1 MVRSR
6 GVVVAVVWAMASV
19 LAGVPVRAASLC
31 CNQPGTGTL
40 TPAQMNANLVCPVG
54 APSCSLGAQT
64 LETPA
69 TCPASEEGCALDFGN
84 RPVTFDGTFTIATGR
99 LDVRAASIAVNKP
112 IVALGAAAVELTTTG
127 AGCAGGGGE
136 LVVRQP
142 IDVSSA
148 SAGTIRLFSSCRIV
162 LETGGQLLASS
173 SASFGGTIDLRAAT
187 TLTQGAVVRA
197 LGSGSD
203 GGGVSLA
210 AGTDVQSNRTVD
222 VRSLGDGEGGSITM
236 RAGDRTLTGG
246 VPLGGTLTV
255 SADLVADGSTDS
267 DGETGE
273 DGGAILLEAAGPVV
287 VTGSA
292 IIRAVGGS
300 PDGGGGILTVFSQEL
315 PAGVLTALDG
325 DVSLLGPVILRGG
338 TNGDGGDLDGAV
350 GRAFLLAGPLDM
362 SGGGDDATAGN
373 FILSSGDDLTID
385 AAISA
390 NGRVATATGGF
401 VDLKAGIATGD
412 ATLTT
417 KKTIDVSAGTGSD
430 AGDIRLAA
438 CRLEVQPNVLLDA
451 RSALTTTRPALQLAG
466 SSTITI
472 GTGTR
477 FFAPP
482 GSGTL
487 LVRAPATNVTIAGD
501 ATFNPPAETTV
512 LAPERTP
519 FPPCPVCGD
528 GIRQRDEPCDPGAG
542 ADGACCRNDCLGL
555 LCATPTV
562 SPTPT
567 EEPTG
572 PTPTATETI
581 PATATAT
588 PTPTPTA
595 TPPPPPI
602 VPRAVLGC
610 ERALAKG
617 STKLVTTELAFLETC
632 SLDVLTC
639 LGTSGT
645 ETAPCLTRATRRC
658 QRRLEKLV
666 RARETFRVGFAKG
679 CAGDP
684 PAVPFALVR
693 STDALAFASLDDACA
708 ADVGLAL
715 TSASAV
721 LTCVE
726 RATCPAER
734 ALAVAVPHL
743 PALLPQAFDPT
754 SAGLC
759 LAADPTPPTVQSSRA
774 SLRCQRTIAAAGRR
788 LLGKQLTAARRC
800 VDGLL
805 ACRLAGGSP
814 ASCATGAGRCERGIA
829 TLADPLNGGR
839 SRLTAA
845 VVRACGA
852 LTPEALLSPTG
863 LDFGTAANTC
873 AALGAPAPTSPET
886 VGACVGA
893 AYGCAAGAVV
903 RRTLPFVDAELDRV
917 GLALGDTFA
926 CGSGGPTPTPTS
938 TASTPTPT
946 PSATPTVVPTVQPVT
961 LIVPGG
967 GSTTTDCVAEWTVLA
982 RPADP
987 PPITSVSCVDGD
999 PACDADGIANDRC
1012 VFTVG
1017 LCLGG
1022 TDPRLN
1028 CPAAAGIAAYVLQ
1041 SPQPTAS
1048 NAVDATNAVHLLA
1061 ELSELLGVTPGGA
1074 NGNVLTSDPPVVL
1087 VPPAHCTVP
1096 TAVTVERR
1104 GLTGRTE
1111 RFRTRALAA
1120 TTGGGTTEDRD
1131 SLLLGCL
1138 APGATTN

>member
-1 MVRSR
+1 M
-6 GVVVAVVWAMASV
+6 VAVVCAVAWT
-19 LAGVPVRAASLC
+19 LAGVPARAASLC
-31 CNQPGTGTL
+31 CNQPGNPEL
-40 TPAQMNANLVCPVG
+40 AAQRNANLVCPLG
-54 APSCSLGAQT
+54 SPSCAIGAQT
-64 LETPA
+64 LDSPET
-69 TCPASEEGCALDFGN
+69 CSASAEGCALDFGN

-99 LDVRAASIAVNKP
+99 LVVRAASIAVNKS
-112 IVALGAAAVELTTTG
+112 IVAGGAAAVELTTTG
-127 AGCAGGGGE
+127 AGCGSGGGE

-142 IDVSSA
+142 IDVSAA
-148 SAGTIRLFSSCRIV
+148 SAGAIRLFSSCRIV

-173 SASFGGTIDLRAAT
+173 SASFGGTIDLRAGT
-187 TLTQGAVVRA
+187 TLTQGAVLRA

-210 AGTDVQSNRTVD
+210 AGTNIQSSRTID
-222 VRSLGDGEGGSITM
+222 VRSLGDGEGGSITL
-236 RAGDRTLTGG
+236 RAGDRSLTGG

-273 DGGAILLEAAGPVV
+273 DGGAILLEAAGAVV

-292 IIRAVGGS
+292 IVRAVGGS
-300 PDGGGGILTVFSQEL
+300 PDGGGGILTVFSQEP

-373 FILSSGDDLTID
+373 FILATGANLTID

-401 VDLKAGIATGD
+401 VELKAGIATGD
-412 ATLTT
+412 AMLTT

-430 AGDIRLAA
+430 AGDVRLAA
-438 CRLEVQPNVLLDA
+438 CRLDVQPNVLLDA
-451 RSALTTTRPALQLAG
+451 RSALTTTRPAIQLAG
-466 SSTITI
+466 SSTLTI
-472 GTGTR
+472 GAGTR
-477 FFAPP
+477 FLASP
-482 GSGTL
+482 GSSTL
-487 LVRAPATNVTIAGD
+487 LVRAPGTSVTIAGD

-512 LAPERTP
+512 IAPERTP

-528 GIRQRDEPCDPGAG
+528 GIRQRDEPCDPGLG

-555 LCATPTV
+555 VCATPTV

-567 EEPTG
+567 DQPTG

-581 PATATAT
+581 VATATAT
-588 PTPTPTA
+588 PSPTATA
-595 TPPPPPI
+595 TPPAPPI

-617 STKLVTTELAFLETC
+617 SSKLVTAELAFLETC
-632 SLDVLTC
+632 SVDVLACLGASGADTATC
-639 LGTSGT
+639 L
-645 ETAPCLTRATRRC
+645 ARATRRC
-658 QRRLEKLV
+658 QSRLAKLV
-666 RARETFRVGFAKG
+666 RARETFRLGFAKG

-684 PAVPFALVR
+684 PAVPFVLVR
-693 STDALAFASLDDACA
+693 SDDVLGFASLDDTCA

-726 RATCPAER
+726 HATCAAER
-734 ALAVAVPHL
+734 ALAVAVPHVA
-743 PALLPQAFDPT
+743 ALLPQAFDPT

-759 LAADPTPPTVQSSRA
+759 LAPDPTPPSVQTSRA
-774 SLRCQRTIAAAGRR
+774 ALRCQRTIAAAGRR
-788 LLGKQLTAARRC
+788 LLAKQLTAARRC

-805 ACRLAGGSP
+805 ACRLAGGTP
-814 ASCATGAGRCERGIA
+814 TSCATVADRCERGLA
-829 TLADPLNGGR
+829 TLADPLKGGR
-839 SRLTAA
+839 SRLMAT
-845 VVRACGA
+845 VVRACA
-852 LTPEALLSPTG
+852 SLPADALLSPTG
-863 LDFGTAANTC
+863 LGFDGDASAC
-873 AALGAPAPTSPET
+873 AVLGAPAPTSPET
-886 VGACVGA
+886 IAACVGA

-903 RRTLPFVDAELDRV
+903 RRTLPFVDMELDRV
-917 GLALGDTFA
+917 GLALGDAFA
-926 CGSGGPTPTPTS
+926 CGTGGPTPTPTS
-938 TASTPTPT
+938 TAGTPTPT
-946 PSATPTVVPTVQPVT
+946 PTATPTVVPTAAPVT
-961 LIVPGG
+961 LLVPGG
-967 GSTTTDCVAEWTVLA
+967 GSTTTDCIAEWTVVA
-982 RPADP
+982 RPTDP

-999 PACDADGIANDRC
+999 PACDADGVANDQC

-1028 CPAAAGIAAYVLQ
+1028 CPASTGIESYVLQ

-1048 NAVDATNAVHLLA
+1048 NTIDAANAVHLLA
-1061 ELSELLGVTPGGA
+1061 ELSALLGVAPSGA
-1074 NGNVLTSDPPVVL
+1074 NGNVLAPDPAAVL
-1087 VPPAHCTVP
+1087 IPPAHCTVP
-1096 TAVTVERR
+1096 TTVTVERR
-1104 GLTGRTE
+1104 GLTSRTE
-1111 RFRTRALAA
+1111 RFRTRALGGAI
-1120 TTGGGTTEDRD
+1120 GGGTTEDRD

-1138 APGATTN
+1138 APGTPTN

>member
-1 MVRSR
+1 MDRSG
-6 GVVVAVVWAMASV
+6 GVVAAVVCVVA
-19 LAGVPVRAASLC
+19 LALAAGRAHAASLC
-31 CNQPGTGTL
+31 CNQPGDPVL
-40 TPAQMNANLVCPVG
+40 AAQRNANLVCPVG
-54 APSCSLGAQT
+54 SPACSIGAQT
-64 LETPA
+64 LESPA
-69 TCPASEEGCALDFGN
+69 TCTSSAEGCALDFGN
-84 RPVTFDGTFTIATGR
+84 RPVTFDGTFTIATGQ
-99 LDVRAASIAVNKP
+99 LVVRAASIAVNKP
-112 IVALGAAAVELTTTG
+112 IVAAGAASVELTTTG
-127 AGCAGGGGE
+127 TGCASGGGE

-148 SAGTIRLFSSCRIV
+148 SAGAIRLFSSCRIV
-162 LETGGQLLASS
+162 LETSGQLLASS
-173 SASFGGTIDLRAAT
+173 SASFGGTIDLRATT

-210 AGTDVQSNRTVD
+210 AGTNVHSSRTVD

-246 VPLGGTLTV
+246 VPLGGSLTV
-255 SADLVADGSTDS
+255 SADLIADGSTDS
-267 DGETGE
+267 DGETGQ
-273 DGGAILLEAAGPVV
+273 DGGAILLEAAGSVV
-287 VTGSA
+287 VTAGA
-292 IIRAVGGS
+292 MIRAVGGA
-300 PDGGGGILTVFSQEL
+300 PDGGGGILTVFSQES

-350 GRAFLLAGPLDM
+350 GRTFLLAGPLDM

-373 FILSSGDDLTID
+373 FILSTGGDLTID

-401 VDLKAGIATGD
+401 VDLRAGIATGN
-412 ATLTT
+412 ATLRA
-417 KKTIDVSAGTGSD
+417 KKTINVSAGAGSD

-438 CRLEVQPNVLLDA
+438 CRLDVQPNVLLDA
-451 RSALTTTRPALQLAG
+451 RSALATTRPALQLAG
-466 SSTITI
+466 SSTLTI

-477 FFAPP
+477 FLAPP

-487 LVRAPATNVTIAGD
+487 LVRAPATTVTIAGN
-501 ATFNPPAETTV
+501 ATFNPPAKTTV
-512 LAPERTP
+512 VAPERTP

-528 GIRQRDEPCDPGAG
+528 GIRQPDEPCDPGAG
-542 ADGACCRNDCLGL
+542 ADGACCRNDCLAL
-555 LCATPTV
+555 VCPTPTA

-567 EEPTG
+567 DEPTG

-581 PATATAT
+581 PATATTT
-588 PTPTPTA
+588 PTLTPTA
-595 TPPPPPI
+595 TPTAPPI
-602 VPRAVLGC
+602 VPRAILGC

-617 STKLVTTELAFLETC
+617 STKLVTAELGFLETC

-639 LGTSGT
+639 LGASGT
-645 ETAPCLTRATRRC
+645 DTATCLAHATRRC
-658 QRRLEKLV
+658 QSRLAKLV
-666 RARETFRVGFAKG
+666 RAREAFRLAFAKG
-679 CAGDP
+679 CAGSP

-693 STDALAFASLDDACA
+693 SDDVLAFASLDEACA

-734 ALAVAVPHL
+734 ALAVAVPHVA
-743 PALLPQAFDPT
+743 ALLPQAFDPT

-759 LAADPTPPTVQSSRA
+759 LAPDPTPPTVQTSRA

-788 LLGKQLTAARRC
+788 LLAKQSTAVRRC

-814 ASCATGAGRCERGIA
+814 TSCATVVGRCERGLA

-845 VVRACGA
+845 VVRACAA
-852 LTPEALLSPTG
+852 LTPEALLSPGG
-863 LDFGTAANTC
+863 LDFGATTHAC
-873 AALGAPAPTSPET
+873 ATLGAPAPTSPET
-886 VGACVGA
+886 IAACVGA

-903 RRTLPFVDAELDRV
+903 RRSLPFVDAELDRV
-917 GLALGDTFA
+917 GLTLGDTFA
-926 CGSGGPTPTPTS
+926 CGTGGPTPTPTS
-938 TASTPTPT
+938 TEGTPTPT
-946 PSATPTVVPTVQPVT
+946 PTATPTVLPTTAPVT
-961 LIVPGG
+961 LLVPGG
-967 GSTTTDCVAEWTVLA
+967 GATATDCIAEWTVVA
-982 RPADP
+982 RPTDP
-987 PPITSVSCVDGD
+987 PPTTTVACVDGD
-999 PACDADGIANDRC
+999 PACDADGTANDRC

-1028 CPAAAGIAAYVLQ
+1028 CPMAAGIMSYVLQ

-1048 NAVDATNAVHLLA
+1048 NAIDAGNAMRLVA
-1061 ELSELLGVTPGGA
+1061 ELSELLGVAPSGA
-1074 NGNVLTSDPPVVL
+1074 NGNTLSANPPVVL
-1087 VPPAHCTVP
+1087 VPPAHCTTP
-1096 TAVTVERR
+1096 TSVTVERR

-1111 RFRTRALAA
+1111 RFRSRMLAA
-1120 TTGGGTTEDRD
+1120 ALGGGTVEDRD
-1131 SLLLGCL
+1131 SLLLNCL
-1138 APGATTN
+1138 APGAATN